1 MKHCTYVDTIYNS
14 SNLPRITVITV
25 CYNSIDTIEQTIQSV
40 LSQDYSNIEYIIIDG
55 GSTDD
60 TINIIKKYESKISF
74 WQSEPDKNMYD
85 AINKGL
91 TKVSGQLWMSLNS
104 DDYLASSQVISQV
117 AFYFCKYGSKFGAYY
132 GNIIKKEGNIFR
144 PIQLFTVNYKSLLAS
159 EHCSFMPQ
167 PSTFLLKEVITNIGY
182 FDLSYQYASDYDYFL
197 RVTQVYKVKHI
208 PQYFTVFRDHENS
221 ITNRLAQRMNE
232 ERYLIIKKFRH
243 SSPVSL
249 SFLVKYLSWCYYLI
263 INKRFPL
270 IKFFRLKKQK
280 TLK

>member
-1 MKHCTYVDTIYNS
+1 MCIRDS
-14 SNLPRITVITV
+14 
-25 CYNSIDTIEQTIQSV
+25 
-40 LSQDYSNIEYIIIDG
+40 SNIEYIIIDG

-144 PIQLFTVNYKSLLAS
+144 PIQLFTVNYKSL
-159 EHCSFMPQ
+159 P
-167 PSTFLLKEVITNIGY
+167 V
-182 FDLSYQYASDYDYFL
+182 SYTHLD
-197 RVTQVYKVKHI
+197 VYKRQGLV
-208 PQYFTVFRDHENS
+208 
-221 ITNRLAQRMNE
+221 
-232 ERYLIIKKFRH
+232 
-243 SSPVSL
+243 SSD
-249 SFLVKYLSWCYYLI
+249 
-263 INKRFPL
+263 
-270 IKFFRLKKQK
+270 
-280 TLK
+280 

>member
-1 MKHCTYVDTIYNS
+1 MDTTYNS
-14 SNLPRITVITV
+14 SNLPLITVITV

-40 LSQDYSNIEYIIIDG
+40 LNQDYSNIEYIIIDG
-55 GSTDD
+55 GSTDN

-74 WQSEPDKNMYD
+74 WQSEPDRNMYD

-104 DDYLASSQVISQV
+104 DDYLASPQVISQV
-117 AFYFCKYGSKFGAYY
+117 ASYFCKYGSKFGAYY
-132 GNIIKKEGNIFR
+132 GNIIKKEGNTFR

-167 PSTFLLKEVITNIGY
+167 PSTFLLKEVIANVGY

-197 RVTQVYKVKHI
+197 RITQVYKVKHI
-208 PQYFTVFRDHENS
+208 PHYFTVFRDHENS
-221 ITNRLAQRMNE
+221 ITNRLAERMNE
-232 ERYLIIKKFRH
+232 ERHLIIKKFRH
-243 SSPVSL
+243 SFPVSL
-249 SFLVKYLSWCYYLI
+249 SFLVKYVSWSYYLI

-270 IKFFRLKKQK
+270 MKFFRLKKQK
-280 TLK
+280 NLNIISF